1 MTNESRVAAGIPTG
15 GQFAAQNRTEAD
27 TSLDQAAEEKTFTVF
42 GYWENDELVVDFVS
56 EGEVEDTRDEWVHGL
71 QSFCASVHEPS
82 AEAAERAV
90 LQEYDPRPETEANP
104 IFEQLRSDP
113 ELRESWVLDEYVR
126 AIDEYV
132 NSPETEFDED
142 GDLRLATYHRVRRCG
157 ATRDELATAQ
167 EVLERLIRVRAL

>member
-104 IFEQLRSDP
+104 I
-113 ELRESWVLDEYVR
+113 
-126 AIDEYV
+126 